1 MSKVSEWLSEF
12 SNERTRITYSS
23 RIDLFF
29 KATGLT
35 EELMLSMTPEEI
47 KSKILNYRREELAK
61 GVSQNTVLSN
71 IVAVRSFCAQINK
84 PVKFRRGMSGKV
96 EADNDSHIFSNGDL
110 KHLFEVGDTQE
121 KAILSLAASLGWE
134 ISSFLELTRDK
145 IDTKIRQ
152 AKANNESFV
161 FFEDTRAKTSESR
174 LAVINPLAITWVSNY
189 LATRKDD
196 DPRLFLIT
204 QDGIQKMLSRL
215 ALNCGMILGKEET
228 LRFHNIRKWLM
239 SRLSRAGFNEFQIKF
254 ILGKAI
260 GVSDRTYL
268 QTLQVEIEEKYP
280 KLYNDYLNINP
291 ETSSEAL
298 KQTSATLST
307 VKNDLVALNTKINLL
322 TQENFDL
329 KFKFDYTMNALVS
342 ALEEKLSVK
351 IDLSKLLATHE
362 AKYNPDINPEA
373 KEKLEED
380 GGKTPEEPKKESD
393 QEKDA

>member
-12 SNERTRITYSS
+12 SNERTRITYAS

-29 KATGLT
+29 KATGST
-35 EELMLSMTPEEI
+35 EELMLSMTPDEI

-84 PVKFRRGMSGKV
+84 PVKFRRGMLGKV

-174 LAVINPLAITWVSNY
+174 LAVINPLAITWVGNY

-215 ALNCGMILGKEET
+215 AVNCGMILGKEET

-307 VKNDLVALNTKINLL
+307 VKNDIVALNTKINLL
-322 TQENFDL
+322 TQENFEL
-329 KFKFDYTMNALVS
+329 KFKLNDTMGSLVS
-342 ALEEKLSVK
+342 ALEEKLGIK
-351 IDLSKLLATHE
+351 IDLSKILSAHE
-362 AKYNPDINPEA
+362 AKYS
-373 KEKLEED
+373 KEGSKFYQSLQEED
-380 GGKTPEEPKKESD
+380 QKETRRTRKEPE